1 VKSWSDRIA
10 LLIPVYNGGSSV
22 VEVLRRCK
30 EQGLPVVVVDD
41 GSTDGTSERVES
53 EGADWILR
61 HPANLG
67 KGQALRDG
75 LQSARDRGFEA
86 AISLDA
92 DGQHLPEEIPKFLD
106 RYSLG
111 SADIIVGNRFGDQ
124 EYLRR
129 MPGVRAFSN
138 RFSSYLIRKFGR
150 LPILDIQCGFRLYR
164 LEPVLALGCQ
174 STGFEFE
181 TEVLL
186 RAAVRGCRLENVSIR
201 CEYPEGT
208 VRSRYR
214 ALKDSWRIYQ
224 VSRSV
229 MRGCKKE
236 DAQWL

>member
-1 VKSWSDRIA
+1 M
-10 LLIPVYNGGSSV
+10 
-22 VEVLRRCK
+22 EVLRRCK

-236 DAQWL
+236 DAQWLKKQNR

>member
-1 VKSWSDRIA
+1 M
-10 LLIPVYNGGSSV
+10 
-22 VEVLRRCK
+22 
-30 EQGLPVVVVDD
+30 
-41 GSTDGTSERVES
+41 
-53 EGADWILR
+53 ILR

-75 LQSARDRGFEA
+75 LQAAWQRGFEA

-92 DGQHLPEEIPKFLD
+92 DGQHLPEEIPRFLD
-106 RYSLG
+106 LYRIG

-150 LPILDIQCGFRLYR
+150 VPICDIQCGFRLYR
-164 LEPVLALGCQ
+164 LESVLALGCR

-186 RAAVRGCRLENVSIR
+186 RAAARGCRLENVSIR

-208 VRSRYR
+208 GHSRYR
-214 ALKDSWRIYQ
+214 ALKDSWRIYR
-224 VSRSV
+224 VSRSIV
-229 MRGCKKE
+229 WGCDKE
-236 DAQWL
+236 DAKWPEK